1 MSCRS
6 YYYDLSSYKWTNLLT
21 KNLSTMKKRMLIF
34 SAAILLFASCKRNES
49 EQLSG
54 EQPALSKNGTL
65 SLANTPAAAP
75 NTFKVFDQILF
86 YDGYA
91 ATVTAPV
98 PADVTRL
105 SNSKYIKKLSTTDL
119 SKLSNSLDIKVS
131 ITPYCD
137 NYDRIGSVGLS
148 FIPKNSAFNEN
159 IGKHIEVG
167 RFITPFMD
175 KNKTP
180 NVAPYLF
187 STDNVANLLRDA
199 GVRASYDIYVVFNL
213 FGVPYAAQNEISGCG
228 GHNETFYGTI
238 EFVNKSGG
246 TDPAT
251 AVQMIPIA
259 NEKDLDNYTANNTD
273 QVGSS
278 KKTYTINLP
287 LAVTDARLY
296 LITSAHGANSGGE
309 EYVRRDHNIYF
320 DNVLKLTYKPGGKS
334 CEPYRQYNT
343 QNNGIYG
350 SVPRTASDW
359 SSWSNWCPGDA
370 IPIREISLGNLTAG
384 NHTFKIDVPTA
395 VFKDKQGSIRYSV
408 YLQGR

>member
-1 MSCRS
+1 
-6 YYYDLSSYKWTNLLT
+6 
-21 KNLSTMKKRMLIF
+21 MKKSMLIF
-34 SAAILLFASCKRNES
+34 SAVILLLASCKRNES
-49 EQLSG
+49 EQLSS
-54 EQPALSKNGTL
+54 EQISLSKNGAL

-91 ATVTAPV
+91 ATVTGPV
-98 PADVTRL
+98 PAEVTRI
-105 SNSKYIKKLSTTDL
+105 SNSKYVKKLSVADL

-131 ITPYCD
+131 VTPYCD

-148 FIPKNSAFNEN
+148 FIPKNSAFSEN

-180 NVAPYLF
+180 NIAPYLF
-187 STDNVANLLRDA
+187 SVNNVANLLRDA
-199 GVRASYDIYVVFNL
+199 NVLATYDIYVVFNL
-213 FGVPYAAQNEISGCG
+213 FGVPYAAQKEISGCA
-228 GHNETFYGTI
+228 GHNETFYGTV
-238 EFVNKSGG
+238 EFINKSGG
-246 TDPAT
+246 ADPT
-251 AVQMIPIA
+251 TVVQMIQIA
-259 NEKDLDNYTANNTD
+259 TEKDLDNFTANNTD
-273 QVGSS
+273 QIGSS

-287 LAVTDARLY
+287 SAITDARLY
-296 LITSAHGANSGGE
+296 LITSAHGANPGGE
-309 EYVRRDHNIYF
+309 EYIRRDHNIYF

-343 QNNGIYG
+343 QGNSIYG
-350 SVPRTASDW
+350 LTPKTASSW
-359 SSWSNWCPGDA
+359 SSWSNWCPGDI

-395 VFKDKQGSIRYSV
+395 VFKDKQGYIRHSV